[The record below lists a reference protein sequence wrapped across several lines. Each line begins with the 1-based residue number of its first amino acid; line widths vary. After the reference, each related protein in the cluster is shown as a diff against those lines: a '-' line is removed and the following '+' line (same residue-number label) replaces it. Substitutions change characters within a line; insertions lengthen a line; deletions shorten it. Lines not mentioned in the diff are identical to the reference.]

1 MDDAAARQLQFI
13 DRLIADKDSLAMKC
27 AELTEMLKGSD
38 AGVKSKVEA
47 AKVQFQKQL
56 RMARDG

>member
-1 MDDAAARQLQFI
+1 
-13 DRLIADKDSLAMKC
+13 MKC